1 MYLFSVLHLQALF
14 ALDPSEHGRRLFASQ
29 ANGLDG
35 VMEKPHTLEDYA
47 VDHFRPPPKK
57 VRFVYPRFQTKIVT
71 EIVLPVYVPLALS
84 LLGLAGQSRWN
95 DAT

>member
-1 MYLFSVLHLQALF
+1 MRDFLPHCIFFSQALF

-57 VRFVYPRFQTKIVT
+57 VRNILECF
-71 EIVLPVYVPLALS
+71 
-84 LLGLAGQSRWN
+84 N
-95 DAT
+95 

>member
-1 MYLFSVLHLQALF
+1 MQALF

-57 VRFVYPRFQTKIVT
+57 VTN
-71 EIVLPVYVPLALS
+71 ALHNGVMFTS
-84 LLGLAGQSRWN
+84 P
-95 DAT
+95 

>member
-1 MYLFSVLHLQALF
+1 MSILSFFQALF

-57 VRFVYPRFQTKIVT
+57 VFSHFDSERQKN
-71 EIVLPVYVPLALS
+71 L
-84 LLGLAGQSRWN
+84 
-95 DAT
+95 

>member
-1 MYLFSVLHLQALF
+1 MQALF

-47 VDHFRPPPKK
+47 VDHFGATDEL
-57 VRFVYPRFQTKIVT
+57 PRAVGLG
-71 EIVLPVYVPLALS
+71 VLLRR
-84 LLGLAGQSRWN
+84 GLRV
-95 DAT
+95 